1 MKNNNDQKQEKKIRQ
16 IIIETDGST
25 LQIKKLEVAGV
36 LEAKAIFDS
45 VIGYLNQLSAQEIS
59 QKTET
64 TTPEKKNENSA

>member
-1 MKNNNDQKQEKKIRQ
+1 MKKEIKQQEKRIRQ

-59 QKTET
+59 QK
-64 TTPEKKNENSA
+64 NENSV